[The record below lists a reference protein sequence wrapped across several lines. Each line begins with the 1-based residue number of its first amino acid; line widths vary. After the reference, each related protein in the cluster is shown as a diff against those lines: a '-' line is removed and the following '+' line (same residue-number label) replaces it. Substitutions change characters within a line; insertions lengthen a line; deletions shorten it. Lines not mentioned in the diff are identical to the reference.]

1 MTYITK
7 YQHHVQSSFCYYIKC
22 FDDKVYNQEPVMF
35 TAQREDDDVAQIF
48 IDKLDEN
55 IKQVYRLLK
64 FQEEDDIHKK

>member
-1 MTYITK
+1 
-7 YQHHVQSSFCYYIKC
+7 
-22 FDDKVYNQEPVMF
+22 MF